1 MKPKTNNCSLFLD
14 FEKSVVELI
23 TVNLKFIKS
32 TLNKGIY
39 FLFST
44 V

>member
-1 MKPKTNNCSLFLD
+1 MRPKINNCSLFPD

-23 TVNLKFIKS
+23 TVNLKFVKS
-32 TLNKGIY
+32 ALNKGIC